1 MTTKAD
7 APRRVLVTGSAGA
20 VGRPVCRALLE
31 RGHTVRAFDRKPVPG
46 LGEPLAGDLTDA
58 QAVDRA
64 VAGTDTVV
72 HLAATVNEADFLK
85 EIVPNNI
92 VGAWH
97 VFDAA
102 RRHGV
107 KRLVVASTMQVI
119 GRLPWKERTV
129 RLEDGVAPWNH
140 YAVSKLF
147 VEDLG
152 LMYALRHQITVIAVR
167 IGWLA
172 RHAQEAEHAKE
183 HPHSRTIFLSQRDA
197 ARFFVRTV
205 EAEVPQGSFHIV
217 FATSRS
223 DTHQGLDLEPAR
235 KVLGYEPQD
244 VYPDGLDFS

>member
-7 APRRVLVTGSAGA
+7 APQRILVTGSAGA
-20 VGRPVCRALLE
+20 IGRPVCRALLE
-31 RGHTVRAFDRKPVPG
+31 RGHAVRAFDRRPVPG
-46 LGEPLAGDLTDA
+46 LGEALAGDLTDA

-64 VAGTDTVV
+64 VAGTETVI

-119 GRLPWKERTV
+119 GRLPWKERTI
-129 RLEDGVAPWNH
+129 RLEDGVAPYNH

-152 LMYALRHQITVIAVR
+152 LMYALKDRITVIAVR
-167 IGWLA
+167 IGWLP
-172 RHAQEAEHAKE
+172 RHAEEAEHVKE
-183 HPHSRTIFLSQRDA
+183 HPASRAIFLSQRDA
-197 ARFFVRTV
+197 ARFFVCAV
-205 EAEVPQGSFHIV
+205 EAEVPQGGFHIV
-217 FATSRS
+217 FVTSRG

-244 VYPDGLDFS
+244 VCPDGLDFT